1 MEEYNIQFNQAKN
14 IAEEAVKNNN
24 NIVIVGPGYSG
35 KTYIRNQLKER
46 LIEQH
51 YDIYLG
57 VQEYMNRNRTDG
69 RHYNINKFWIEEN
82 NPDVIQNVIEDYQYI
97 NCNLTYPSS

>member
-1 MEEYNIQFNQAKN
+1 MEEYNIQFNLAKN
-14 IAEEAVKNNN
+14 MAEDAVNNNN
-24 NIVIVGPGYSG
+24 NIIIVGPGYTG
-35 KTYIRNQLKER
+35 KTYIRHQLKEL

-57 VQEYMNRNRTDG
+57 VQEYMNRNGAHG

-97 NCNLTYPSS
+97 NCNLTYPS